1 MKGCKSEQALKVQA
15 DVSERCPGMVAS
27 GMQMGPVD
35 GTHGSSDTA
44 KLQPISTQTS
54 NNPYTQFPL
63 QSQGKG
69 VGAIGRR
76 NRDMS
81 PLTTDPTAV
90 AKGLQRALACQR
102 WALPA

>member
-1 MKGCKSEQALKVQA
+1 MKGCKSEQAPKVQA

-54 NNPYTQFPL
+54 NNTYTQFSPAER
-63 QSQGKG
+63 GEG
-69 VGAIGRR
+69 GWC
-76 NRDMS
+76 NREEE
-81 PLTTDPTAV
+81 
-90 AKGLQRALACQR
+90 
-102 WALPA
+102 